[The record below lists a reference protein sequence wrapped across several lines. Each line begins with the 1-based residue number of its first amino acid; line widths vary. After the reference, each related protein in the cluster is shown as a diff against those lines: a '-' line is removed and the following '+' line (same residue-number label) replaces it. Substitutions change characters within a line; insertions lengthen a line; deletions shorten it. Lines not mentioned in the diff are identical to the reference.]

1 MFLSNPFQQFALGDL
16 FDTVLPDLVLA
27 FAFFTSVIYA
37 VLSRRFGEQRPA
49 VAMSAALGGALSIG
63 LVWWE
68 YVNGLSIRNL
78 GPIAVGFAIIILG
91 GVMYQS
97 IRGIGGTWAGAGIAL
112 GASLLVGWT
121 LGLDWPVDRDMV
133 RTVIMVTLTV
143 GILAFLLH
151 RRGHSYRA
159 PRGRPDLGEIRHDMS
174 DLDKDRRV
182 SRRLGKNLRHLKRD
196 ANRLY
201 EHPEDAK
208 DIMLQLNRMLPAE
221 GWLTDRM
228 ARLREKAHFVCKG
241 QVARIEEV
249 QEHVARL
256 PPAARTKA
264 ARELGARYK
273 ELQLDQRLERLD
285 RAVAENERRIR
296 EITGQAE
303 AYLAR
308 DDHRGLVDVLDR
320 ASKLQ
325 RHNEKLFKLIDR
337 TESRLIAAARQTAK
351 QSGGVN
357 RA

>member
-1 MFLSNPFQQFALGDL
+1 MPLSNPFHHFALGDL
-16 FDTVLPDLVLA
+16 FDTVLPDFVLA
-27 FAFFTSVIYA
+27 FAFFTSLIYA
-37 VLSRRFGEQRPA
+37 VLGRRLGQQRPA

-68 YVNGLSIRNL
+68 YQNGLSIRNL
-78 GPIAVGFAIIILG
+78 GPIAVGFAILILG

-97 IRGIGGTWAGAGIAL
+97 IKGIGGSWAGAGIAL

-121 LGLDWPVDRDMV
+121 LGLDWPVDREV
-133 RTVIMVTLTV
+133 VQTVIVATLTV

-151 RRGHSYRA
+151 RRGHFHHA
-159 PRGRPDLGEIRHDMS
+159 PRTRSDVGEIRHDMS
-174 DLDKDRRV
+174 DLYKDRRV

-201 EHPEDAK
+201 EHPEDAPN
-208 DIMLQLNRMLPAE
+208 IMLQLKRMLPAE
-221 GWLTDRM
+221 GWLTERM
-228 ARLREKAHFVCKG
+228 ARLREKAHFVSKG
-241 QVARIEEV
+241 HVARIEEV
-249 QEHVARL
+249 QEHIAQL
-256 PPAARTKA
+256 PPAARKKA

-273 ELQLDQRLERLD
+273 ELGLDQRLERLD

-308 DDHRGLVDVLDR
+308 DDHRGLQDVLEK

-337 TESRLIAAARQTAK
+337 TESRLMAAAKQAAK
-351 QSGGVN
+351 QSGGVSG
-357 RA
+357 A